1 MSDKPSEQTIYLSP
15 TRSSEDM
22 SAVSANVELP
32 TPKALD
38 VADTAV
44 DGQYVS
50 AVYYF
55 CELSNV

>member
-50 AVYYF
+50 AVYYI
-55 CELSNV
+55 C